1 MENGMRKI
9 IFFLP
14 RPLGAS
20 PLLGEAL
27 EAPWKTSCHPC
38 LLLLFLRNIGGFDAQ
53 VETSL
58 RINIYQL
65 HAHFVTQFYHI
76 TDFFHPFIGQL
87 ANMHDNIHEFWP
99 DNMLDLILEKQ
110 NARIEN
116 DYSDFNIYNIQNSFV
131 YKENRAKKINVFA
144 FEVIAQNQSALI
156 EAALKL
162 NWGDFIGYA
171 LDSKYIKIP
180 RDLEYVLRNFEIY
193 DDDGD
198 IIGYTSKADDYL
210 YQNYAVEL

>member
-1 MENGMRKI
+1 MKAIVAFKTTNFFFGDIAMGYDYEKEIPVRQIYSLTELEDLVTSNLGSYSTVQDRDDALEILKEKGYIFQPIMENGEVR
-9 IFFLP
+9 
-14 RPLGAS
+14 
-20 PLLGEAL
+20 
-27 EAPWKTSCHPC
+27 
-38 LLLLFLRNIGGFDAQ
+38 
-53 VETSL
+53 
-58 RINIYQL
+58 
-65 HAHFVTQFYHI
+65 
-76 TDFFHPFIGQL
+76 
-87 ANMHDNIHEFWP
+87 HDNIHEFWP
-99 DNMLDLILEKQ
+99 ENMLDLILEKQ

-162 NWGDFIGYA
+162 NSGDFIGYE

-198 IIGYTSKADDYL
+198 IVGYSSKADDYL
-210 YQNYAVEL
+210 YENYAVEL